1 LVLCLAQK
9 GTNGISLS
17 YETSALNRNF
27 FMSAKTLLALVALIG
42 VNTISACTPVVD
54 RRGFLADESQ
64 STAFAPGVD
73 TKETVLTRMGNPS
86 QTGVFDEQTW
96 YYISAVQNQT
106 AFYRPRT
113 TERSITAISFGDDDK
128 VAAVRTFGLQDG
140 RVIAYDARRTPTRGR
155 EVTFLEQIFGSIG
168 RAPVQLPGA
177 DPNLP
182 SSAGGPRR
190 Q

>member
-1 LVLCLAQK
+1 
-9 GTNGISLS
+9 
-17 YETSALNRNF
+17 
-27 FMSAKTLLALVALIG
+27 MSAKTLLALVALIG
-42 VNTISACTPVVD
+42 AGSLSACTPVVD

-64 STAFAPGVD
+64 TAAFAAGVD

-113 TERSITAISFGDDDK
+113 TERSITAISFAEDDK
-128 VAAVRTFGLQDG
+128 VASVRTFGLQDG
-140 RVIAYDARRTPTRGR
+140 RVISYDTRRTPTRGR

>member
-1 LVLCLAQK
+1 
-9 GTNGISLS
+9 
-17 YETSALNRNF
+17 
-27 FMSAKTLLALVALIG
+27 MSAKTLFACAVLLGAGAL
-42 VNTISACTPVVD
+42 SACTPVVD

-64 STAFAPGVD
+64 TAPFATGVD
-73 TKETVLTRMGNPS
+73 SKQTVLTRMGNPS

-113 TERSITAISFGDDDK
+113 TERTITAISFGEDDK
-128 VAAVRTFGLQDG
+128 VANVRTYGLVDG
-140 RVIAYDARRTPTRGR
+140 RLINYDTRRTPTRGR
-155 EVTFLEQIFGSIG
+155 EVTFLEQIFGSVG

-182 SSAGGPRR
+182 TSAGGPRR
-190 Q
+190 N

>member
-1 LVLCLAQK
+1 MSFKMRLA
-9 GTNGISLS
+9 I
-17 YETSALNRNF
+17 A
-27 FMSAKTLLALVALIG
+27 ALIG
-42 VNTISACTPVVD
+42 ASALSACTPVVD

-64 STAFAPGVD
+64 KADFAAGVD

-96 YYISAVQNQT
+96 YYISAVQQQT
-106 AFYRPRT
+106 AFYRPKT
-113 TERSITAISFGDDDK
+113 TERSITAVSFDESDR

-140 RVIAYDARRTPTRGR
+140 RVISYDTRRTPTRGR

-182 SSAGGPRR
+182 TSAGGPRR

>member
-1 LVLCLAQK
+1 
-9 GTNGISLS
+9 
-17 YETSALNRNF
+17 
-27 FMSAKTLLALVALIG
+27 MSAKLLLAFVTLVGTCA
-42 VNTISACTPVVD
+42 ISACTPVVD
-54 RRGFLADESQ
+54 RRGFLPDESQ
-64 STAFAPGVD
+64 TGTFATGVD
-73 TKETVLTRMGNPS
+73 TKESVLTRMGNPS

-113 TERSITAISFGDDDK
+113 SERAITAISFDEGDK
-128 VAAVRTFGLQDG
+128 VAGVRTFALKDG

-155 EVTFLEQIFGSIG
+155 EVTFLEQIFGSVG
-168 RAPVQLPGA
+168 RAPIQLPGQ

>member
-1 LVLCLAQK
+1 
-9 GTNGISLS
+9 
-17 YETSALNRNF
+17 
-27 FMSAKTLLALVALIG
+27 MSAKSLFAFVALVGAGTLG
-42 VNTISACTPVVD
+42 ACTPVVD

-64 STAFAPGVD
+64 TTPFAPGVD

-96 YYISAVQNQT
+96 YYISSVQNQT

-113 TERSITAISFGDDDK
+113 TERSITAISFDEGDK
-128 VAAVRTFGLQDG
+128 VAGVRTFGLQDG

-168 RAPVQLPGA
+168 RSPVQLPGA

>member
-1 LVLCLAQK
+1 MSSRLLVAF
-9 GTNGISLS
+9 
-17 YETSALNRNF
+17 A
-27 FMSAKTLLALVALIG
+27 ALIG
-42 VNTISACTPVVD
+42 TSAISACTPVVD

-64 STAFAPGVD
+64 TAAFAPGVD
-73 TKETVLTRMGNPS
+73 SKETVLTRMGNPS
-86 QTGVFDEQTW
+86 QTGVFDEQIW
-96 YYISAVQNQT
+96 YYISSVQNQT

-113 TERSITAISFGDDDK
+113 TERSITAISFGEDDK
-128 VAAVRTFGLQDG
+128 VATVRTFGLQDG
-140 RVIAYDARRTPTRGR
+140 RVIAYDTRRTPTRGR

-182 SSAGGPRR
+182 TAAGGQRR

>member
-1 LVLCLAQK
+1 MTTKLRFALARVLGVCVLGA
-9 GTNGISLS
+9 T
-17 YETSALNRNF
+17 AL
-27 FMSAKTLLALVALIG
+27 
-42 VNTISACTPVVD
+42 SACTPVVD

-64 STAFAPGVD
+64 KADFATGVD

-86 QTGVFDEQTW
+86 QTGVFDEQVW

-113 TERSITAISFGDDDK
+113 TDRAITAISFDDADK
-128 VAAVRTFGLQDG
+128 VAAVRTYGIQDG
-140 RVIAYDARRTPTRGR
+140 RVIAYDTRRTPTRGR
-155 EVTFLEQIFGSIG
+155 EVTFLEQIFGSVG

>member
-1 LVLCLAQK
+1 MSPKSYLA
-9 GTNGISLS
+9 L
-17 YETSALNRNF
+17 
-27 FMSAKTLLALVALIG
+27 TLLVGSLAV
-42 VNTISACTPVVD
+42 TACTPVVD

-64 STAFAPGVD
+64 TAAFAAGVD

-96 YYISAVQNQT
+96 YYISSVQNQT

-113 TERSITAISFGDDDK
+113 TERSITAISFGEDDK
-128 VAAVRTFGLQDG
+128 VAAIRTFALQDG
-140 RVIAYDARRTPTRGR
+140 RVISYDTRRTPTRGR
-155 EVTFLEQIFGSIG
+155 EVTFLEQIFGSVG
-168 RAPVQLPGA
+168 RAPVQLPGQ

>member
-1 LVLCLAQK
+1 MSLRMRLTLAVVLGA
-9 GTNGISLS
+9 
-17 YETSALNRNF
+17 
-27 FMSAKTLLALVALIG
+27 G
-42 VNTISACTPVVD
+42 VLSACTPVVD

-64 STAFAPGVD
+64 KAEFAAGVD
-73 TKETVLTRMGNPS
+73 SKETVLSRMGNPS

-96 YYISAVQNQT
+96 YYISAVQSQT

-113 TERSITAISFGDDDK
+113 TERSITAISFDEGDK
-128 VAAVRTFGLQDG
+128 VVGVRTFGLQDG

>member
-1 LVLCLAQK
+1 
-9 GTNGISLS
+9 
-17 YETSALNRNF
+17 
-27 FMSAKTLLALVALIG
+27 MSSKLLVACVALLGSSFIA
-42 VNTISACTPVVD
+42 ACTPVVD

-64 STAFAPGVD
+64 AAPFQNGVD

-96 YYISAVQNQT
+96 YYISSVQNQT

-113 TERSITAISFGDDDK
+113 TDRAITAISFDDTDK
-128 VAAVRTFGLQDG
+128 VANVRKFALQDG
-140 RVIAYDARRTPTRGR
+140 RVINYDTRRTPTRGR
-155 EVTFLEQIFGSIG
+155 EVTFLEQIFGSVG

-182 SSAGGPRR
+182 TSAGGPRR
-190 Q
+190 N

>member
-1 LVLCLAQK
+1 
-9 GTNGISLS
+9 
-17 YETSALNRNF
+17 
-27 FMSAKTLLALVALIG
+27 MSKTIGFALITMLG
-42 VNTISACTPVVD
+42 ITAVTACTPVID

-64 STAFAPGVD
+64 KAEFASGVD

-96 YYISAVQNQT
+96 YYISYIQNQT

-113 TERSITAISFGDDDK
+113 TERSITAISFDDSDK
-128 VAAVRTFGLQDG
+128 VANVRTFALQDG
-140 RVIAYDARRTPTRGR
+140 RVINFDTRRTPTRGR
-155 EVTFLEQIFGSIG
+155 EVTFLEQIFGSVG

-182 SSAGGPRR
+182 TSAGGPRR

>member
-1 LVLCLAQK
+1 
-9 GTNGISLS
+9 
-17 YETSALNRNF
+17 
-27 FMSAKTLLALVALIG
+27 MSAKTLFALVALVG
-42 VNTISACTPVVD
+42 VGALAACTPTVD

-64 STAFAPGVD
+64 TAPFAAGVD
-73 TKETVLTRMGNPS
+73 SKETVLTRMGNPS

-96 YYISAVQNQT
+96 YYISSVQNQT

-113 TERSITAISFGDDDK
+113 TERTITAISFGEDDK
-128 VAAVRTFGLQDG
+128 VATVRTFGLQDG
-140 RVIAYDARRTPTRGR
+140 RVINYDTRRTPTRGR

-177 DPNLP
+177 EPNLP

-190 Q
+190 N

>member
-1 LVLCLAQK
+1 MTKTVRIALLCLL
-9 GTNGISLS
+9 GTASL
-17 YETSALNRNF
+17 
-27 FMSAKTLLALVALIG
+27 
-42 VNTISACTPVVD
+42 SACTAVVD
-54 RRGFLADESQ
+54 RRGFLADDAQ
-64 STAFAPGVD
+64 KAPFTAGVD

-96 YYISAVQNQT
+96 YYISAIQNQT

-113 TERSITAISFGDDDK
+113 TERSITAISFDDTDK

-140 RVIAYDARRTPTRGR
+140 RVIAYDTRRTPTRGR
-155 EVTFLEQIFGSIG
+155 EVTFLEQIFGSVG

-182 SSAGGPRR
+182 TSAGGPRR

>member
-1 LVLCLAQK
+1 MITGKSYMSSKLLFAFITLM
-9 GTNGISLS
+9 GTSL
-17 YETSALNRNF
+17 
-27 FMSAKTLLALVALIG
+27 
-42 VNTISACTPVVD
+42 ISACTPVVD

-64 STAFAPGVD
+64 TAPFQTGVD

-113 TERSITAISFGDDDK
+113 TDRAITAISFDEGDK
-128 VAAVRTFGLQDG
+128 VAGVRKFSLQDG
-140 RVIAYDARRTPTRGR
+140 RVVAYDARRTPTRGR
-155 EVTFLEQIFGSIG
+155 EVTFLEQIFGSVG
-168 RAPVQLPGA
+168 RAPVQLPGQ

-182 SSAGGPRR
+182 TGAGGPRR
-190 Q
+190 N

>member
-1 LVLCLAQK
+1 
-9 GTNGISLS
+9 
-17 YETSALNRNF
+17 
-27 FMSAKTLLALVALIG
+27 MSARMLFTCAVLIG
-42 VNTISACTPVVD
+42 SASLTACTPVVD
-54 RRGFLADESQ
+54 RRGFLADENQ
-64 STAFAPGVD
+64 TATFAPGVD
-73 TKETVLTRMGNPS
+73 SKETVVTRMGNPS

-106 AFYRPRT
+106 AFFRPRT
-113 TERSITAISFGDDDK
+113 TERSITAISFDESDK
-128 VAAVRTFGLQDG
+128 VANVRTFGLQDG
-140 RVIAYDARRTPTRGR
+140 RVISYDDRRTPTRGR

-182 SSAGGPRR
+182 TSAGGPRR

>member
-1 LVLCLAQK
+1 MKHKALPIAAVR
-9 GTNGISLS
+9 SLMVIG
-17 YETSALNRNF
+17 ACF
-27 FMSAKTLLALVALIG
+27 VAG
-42 VNTISACTPVVD
+42 MTAACTPIVD
-54 RRGFLADESQ
+54 RRGFLADDSQ
-64 STAFAPGVD
+64 TAPFTPGTD
-73 TKETVLTRMGNPS
+73 TKETVLSRMGNPS

-113 TERSITAISFGDDDK
+113 TDRTITAISFDDSDK
-128 VAAVRTFGLQDG
+128 VANTRTFSLKDG

-155 EVTFLEQIFGSIG
+155 EVTFLEQIFGSVG
-168 RAPVQLPGA
+168 RSPVQLPGQ

>member
-1 LVLCLAQK
+1 MASGNQTMTK
-9 GTNGISLS
+9 QWRI
-17 YETSALNRNF
+17 
-27 FMSAKTLLALVALIG
+27 ALVCVLSVGALG
-42 VNTISACTPVVD
+42 ACTPVVD
-54 RRGFLADESQ
+54 RRGFLADEAQ
-64 STAFAPGVD
+64 KAPFTTGVD

-96 YYISAVQNQT
+96 YYISAIQNQT

-113 TERSITAISFGDDDK
+113 TERSITAISFDEGDK
-128 VAAVRTFGLQDG
+128 VAGVRTYGLQDG
-140 RVIAYDARRTPTRGR
+140 RVIAYDTRRTPTRGR
-155 EVTFLEQIFGSIG
+155 EVTFLEQIFGSVG

-182 SSAGGPRR
+182 TSAGGPRR

>member
-1 LVLCLAQK
+1 MLAK
-9 GTNGISLS
+9 
-17 YETSALNRNF
+17 F
-27 FMSAKTLLALVALIG
+27 KLALVSLVA
-42 VNTISACTPVVD
+42 VSAVSACTPVID

-64 STAFAPGVD
+64 KTDFSAGVD

-96 YYISAVQNQT
+96 YYVSYVQNQT

-113 TERSITAISFGDDDK
+113 TERTITAISFDDADK
-128 VAAVRTFGLQDG
+128 VANVRTFGLQDG
-140 RVIAYDARRTPTRGR
+140 RVIAYDTRRTPTRGR
-155 EVTFLEQIFGSIG
+155 EVTFLEQIFGSVG
-168 RAPVQLPGA
+168 RAPVQLPGS

-182 SSAGGPRR
+182 TSAGGPRR

>member
-1 LVLCLAQK
+1 MSSKLVCAMV
-9 GTNGISLS
+9 G
-17 YETSALNRNF
+17 F
-27 FMSAKTLLALVALIG
+27 VALATLG
-42 VNTISACTPVVD
+42 ACTPVID

-64 STAFAPGVD
+64 KTDFTTGVD

-96 YYISAVQNQT
+96 YYISYIQNQT

-113 TERSITAISFGDDDK
+113 TERTITAISFDDTDK
-128 VAAVRTFGLQDG
+128 VAGVRTFGLQDG
-140 RVIAYDARRTPTRGR
+140 RVISYDTRRTPTRGR
-155 EVTFLEQIFGSIG
+155 EVTFLEQIFGSVG
-168 RAPVQLPGA
+168 RAPIQLPGA

-182 SSAGGPRR
+182 TSAGGPRR

>member
-1 LVLCLAQK
+1 MTLK
-9 GTNGISLS
+9 SRI
-17 YETSALNRNF
+17 
-27 FMSAKTLLALVALIG
+27 LLACVMGATA
-42 VNTISACTPVVD
+42 VSACTPVVD

-64 STAFAPGVD
+64 KADFATGVD

-96 YYISAVQNQT
+96 YYISSVQNQT

-113 TERSITAISFGDDDK
+113 TERSITAISFGEDDK

-140 RVIAYDARRTPTRGR
+140 RVIAYDTRRTPTRGR
-155 EVTFLEQIFGSIG
+155 EVTFLEQIFGSVG

>member
-1 LVLCLAQK
+1 MSSKLILAC
-9 GTNGISLS
+9 
-17 YETSALNRNF
+17 A
-27 FMSAKTLLALVALIG
+27 ALIG
-42 VNTISACTPVVD
+42 VSVVSACTPVVD
-54 RRGFLADESQ
+54 RRGFLPDESQ
-64 STAFAPGVD
+64 TAAFAPGVD

-96 YYISAVQNQT
+96 YYISSVQNQT

-113 TERSITAISFGDDDK
+113 TERAITAISFGEDDK
-128 VAAVRTFGLQDG
+128 VAGVRTYGLQDG
-140 RVIAYDARRTPTRGR
+140 RVITYDTRRTPTRGR

>member
-1 LVLCLAQK
+1 
-9 GTNGISLS
+9 
-17 YETSALNRNF
+17 
-27 FMSAKTLLALVALIG
+27 MSAKTRFALTVLVGALVL
-42 VNTISACTPVVD
+42 TACTPVVD

-64 STAFAPGVD
+64 SAPFAAGVD

-113 TERSITAISFGDDDK
+113 TERAITAISFGEDDK
-128 VAAVRTFGLQDG
+128 VAAVRTFSLQDG
-140 RVIAYDARRTPTRGR
+140 RVISYDARRTPTRGR

-168 RAPVQLPGA
+168 RAPVQLPGQ

>member
-1 LVLCLAQK
+1 MSFKMRLA
-9 GTNGISLS
+9 I
-17 YETSALNRNF
+17 A
-27 FMSAKTLLALVALIG
+27 ALIG
-42 VNTISACTPVVD
+42 ASALSACTPVVD

-64 STAFAPGVD
+64 KADFAAGVD

-96 YYISAVQNQT
+96 YYISAVQQQT
-106 AFYRPRT
+106 AFYRPKT
-113 TERSITAISFGDDDK
+113 TERSITAVSFDESDK

-140 RVIAYDARRTPTRGR
+140 RVIAYDTRRTPTRGR

-182 SSAGGPRR
+182 TSAGGPRR

>member
-1 LVLCLAQK
+1 
-9 GTNGISLS
+9 
-17 YETSALNRNF
+17 
-27 FMSAKTLLALVALIG
+27 MSAKTLFAFAALIG
-42 VNTISACTPVVD
+42 AGAVSACTPVVD

-64 STAFAPGVD
+64 TAAFATGVD
-73 TKETVLTRMGNPS
+73 SKETVLTRMGNPS

-96 YYISAVQNQT
+96 YYVSAVQNQT

-113 TERSITAISFGDDDK
+113 TERTITAISFDEGDK
-128 VAAVRTFGLQDG
+128 VAAVRTYGLQDG
-140 RVIAYDARRTPTRGR
+140 RVIAFDTRRTPTRGR